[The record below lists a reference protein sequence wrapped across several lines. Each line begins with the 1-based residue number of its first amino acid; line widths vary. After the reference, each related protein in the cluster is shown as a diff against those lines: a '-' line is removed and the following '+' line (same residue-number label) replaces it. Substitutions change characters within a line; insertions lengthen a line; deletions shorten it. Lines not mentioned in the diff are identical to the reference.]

1 MAGVDLG
8 ERRTK
13 LVVLDVV
20 GGRPGLVGWA
30 DQPTPAG
37 LFFGG
42 RPVRPLDAGAW
53 VRRLLGQAGVQ
64 PESLVMAVPGGDVQ
78 IKRLPVPDPGDR
90 EATLRSLAASPAFR
104 TGGDGGSGWSFDYHV
119 LDPESGTVLA
129 VAARQEGIHA
139 VQAVA
144 RAAGFS
150 RDRRWISVGEV
161 ALVNA
166 WEAVA
171 PDPAGRVILV
181 DGGHTA
187 VTVVLV
193 ENGSPLAWR
202 RVLSAG
208 RELEERSGGSG
219 LSADLPPH
227 LVEEWGG
234 RIVQEV
240 RVVVGSVLRG
250 AAVGDLPPVVLG
262 GGLGRIGG
270 VAEALGKGLGAEV
283 ARFDPLAG
291 PWAGGSERGDGSRL
305 GVAWGLATQVVAR
318 HLAAPGTGAR
328 PGDAEVAA

>member
-1 MAGVDLG
+1 VAGVDLG

-13 LVVLDVV
+13 LVVLDGV
-20 GGRPGLVGWA
+20 GGRPALVGWA

-53 VRRLLGQAGVQ
+53 VRRLLGQAGVR

-78 IKRLPVPDPGDR
+78 LKRLPVPDPGDR
-90 EATLRSLAASPAFR
+90 AATLRSLAASPAFR
-104 TGGDGGSGWSFDYHV
+104 AGGEGGSGWSFDYHV

-129 VAARQEGIHA
+129 VAARREGIHA

-144 RAAGFS
+144 RAAGFP
-150 RDRRWISVGEV
+150 RERRWITVGEV

-208 RELEERSGGSG
+208 RELEERSGGSHR
-219 LSADLPPH
+219 STDLPPH
-227 LVEEWGG
+227 LAEEWGG
-234 RIVQEV
+234 RIVQEI

-250 AAVGDLPPVVLG
+250 AAGGELPPVMLG
-262 GGLGRIGG
+262 GGLARIGG
-270 VAEALGKGLGAEV
+270 VVDVLGRGLGAAV
-283 ARFDPLAG
+283 ARFDPLAAPG
-291 PWAGGSERGDGSRL
+291 AGARERGDGSRL

-318 HLAAPGTGAR
+318 HLAEERAQSADP
-328 PGDAEVAA
+328 EVAA